1 MVTREAGKPV
11 NIVTLEPDR
20 LDVCGQSSET
30 CKNATLFS
38 LRVILI
44 RRHCH
49 KQLTYICSNVGVCFM
64 SQEKVHNGGVAIL
77 TSNEEWSSS
86 SL

>member
-11 NIVTLEPDR
+11 NIVTLELDR

-44 RRHCH
+44 R
-49 KQLTYICSNVGVCFM
+49 
-64 SQEKVHNGGVAIL
+64 
-77 TSNEEWSSS
+77 
-86 SL
+86 